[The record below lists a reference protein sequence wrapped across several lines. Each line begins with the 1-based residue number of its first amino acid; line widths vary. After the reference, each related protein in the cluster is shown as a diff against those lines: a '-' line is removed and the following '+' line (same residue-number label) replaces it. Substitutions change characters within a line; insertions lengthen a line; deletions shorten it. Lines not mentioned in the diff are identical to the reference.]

1 MLFFFHVAA
10 PTEKL
15 GDNSGRLGV
24 ARYSDGKT
32 AIQWIPVSYPVGKS
46 KG

>member
-1 MLFFFHVAA
+1 MLALSRMAA

-15 GDNSGRLGV
+15 GDGTGRLGV

-32 AIQWIPVSYPVGKS
+32 AIQWIPVSDTVGKS

>member
-1 MLFFFHVAA
+1 MLALSRMAA

>member
-1 MLFFFHVAA
+1 MAA

-15 GDNSGRLGV
+15 GDSTGRLGGV

-32 AIQWIPVSYPVGKS
+32 AIQWIPVSDTVGKS